1 MSKSPLRRVLCQD
14 RGQLDEEGGGGWS
27 GVGREIIPERRRGGT
42 AERDR
47 MKAGREEEEEEEETV
62 RI

>member
-1 MSKSPLRRVLCQD
+1 MK
-14 RGQLDEEGGGGWS
+14 GGGGRS
-27 GVGREIIPERRRGGT
+27 GVGREIIPERRREGT

-47 MKAGREEEEEEEETV
+47 MKAGREEEEEEEAAV